1 VTETNTLKTL
11 GWIVSGFVA
20 GFAVSQFLS
29 KESIFAGS
37 SVVQQCTTDQ
47 WQQLAK
53 TSDWTP
59 KNECPAYPL
68 RLSITSPGNQTF
80 ITPSKGYPNEIMEKV
95 IVNLSRPLPTGTR
108 LYLAAQDTDS
118 SNLYVSDESLYS
130 NSNGIATTIGSSKF
144 GFDISKTK
152 SIQLWA
158 FATNDDDRIGDLYK
172 DIQQLQDGTPNV
184 YVSEPIQLNVAQTSA
199 PSE

>member
-11 GWIVSGFVA
+11 GWIISGFVA
-20 GFAVSQFLS
+20 GFAASQFLS

-68 RLSITSPGNQTF
+68 RLSVTSPGNQTF
-80 ITPSKGYPNEIMEKV
+80 ISPRKYVPNEISEKV
-95 IVNLSRPLPTGTR
+95 VVNLSRPLPTGTR
-108 LYLAAQDTDS
+108 IYLAAQDTDS
-118 SNLYVSDESLYS
+118 TNLYVSNATLYPKS
-130 NSNGIATTIGSSKF
+130 DGIATTIGPSDLGFNLSKA
-144 GFDISKTK
+144 K
-152 SIQLWA
+152 SIRLWA

-172 DIQQLQDGTPNV
+172 DIQQLQDGTPDI
-184 YVSEPIQLNVAQTSA
+184 YVSEPIQLNVVQASV
-199 PSE
+199 PGE